1 MGIIQEKT
9 WENHTN
15 LNLGFRTVTLSPLSP
30 YILGPN
36 LFAYKLGF
44 CYDPSPSIW
53 ANDPNSALFF
63 WAGFPKGIFRAVA
76 GLVTL
81 FGLPSI
87 LQN

>member
-63 WAGFPKGIFRAVA
+63 GR
-76 GLVTL
+76 
-81 FGLPSI
+81 LPLTPYSS
-87 LQN
+87 LHMFKSDYY

>member
-63 WAGFPKGIFRAVA
+63 LAGFPNMDTRANMDNR
-76 GLVTL
+76 TNINE
-81 FGLPSI
+81 S
-87 LQN
+87 